1 MRLELYF
8 LFIFHN
14 NLLLLN
20 ICTNSIENLF
30 TFFKLFS
37 NFQLFQLFQLFHSF
51 QTFFKFFFSN
61 FFFQNFFFFKNSCC
75 RSLLECSDGDNNKD
89 CVCNP
94 RTFCASKNVDGNGVC
109 CNEKDI
115 DSNGMCCA
123 RECLEWQDL
132 NGNVRDFINLFS

>member
-1 MRLELYF
+1 MDEVRT
-8 LFIFHN
+8 LFSYIFHN

-37 NFQLFQLFQLFHSF
+37 NFQLFQIFFLKFL
-51 QTFFKFFFSN
+51 FFKFL
-61 FFFQNFFFFKNSCC
+61 FFKNSCC